1 MRGSHKSKRVSWA
14 TDENLRQVRLFLS
27 EDSPSQVGLGVQDH
41 LQAKKSWLLHSAGG
55 GTDDQLPP
63 GFEDSAH
70 SESQLKKELSQIS
83 LVKWQCPPRFFL
95 DPHWQVVAGQESK
108 EGGIQNQREMR
119 VLEAYYPR
127 RDDIPDSPSV
137 PLECDNIPYDD
148 RQTPLIPVTPIEDE
162 DTSDPSFSSTAATVN
177 NPQMSQLPVLSQTPP
192 QHMSTSVNTATVGKP
207 HRVGFVPGVQPDAVG
222 AAASAAFSA
231 IMKTNEQASMIDPEL
246 LIQILNNPQLIE
258 KLVSDY
264 GPSPANG
271 NLQNNTTTRAR
282 SPPLNLSAPQSSS
295 LPFHINRL
303 APEASSMSTM
313 HTSGHYYPVNNAM
326 SSMLHARPLP
336 PPHGSGNV
344 QFSTTPPIVNVPPPP
359 PPLRDMYY
367 YKSLIQQHGGERS
380 ESENHSPP
388 QAHQFIGNNQQQQHF
403 GAAVA
408 NQEHHLSSLHNSKQR
423 ETGKPKIN
431 KPCMYFN
438 SSRGCKNGANCG
450 FQHDPSFKPRMPE
463 SQHGAKRMKLDREIT
478 GRT

>member
-1 MRGSHKSKRVSWA
+1 MRGSHKSRRVSWA
-14 TDENLRQVRLFLS
+14 SDENLRQVRLFLS

-41 LQAKKSWLLHSAGG
+41 LQAKKSWLLHSTGG
-55 GTDDQLPP
+55 GTDDHLPP

-70 SESQLKKELSQIS
+70 SENQLKKELSQIS

-108 EGGIQNQREMR
+108 EGEIQNQREMR
-119 VLEAYYPR
+119 VLEAVYPR
-127 RDDIPDSPSV
+127 PSAIPPSPSV
-137 PLECDNIPYDD
+137 PLGCDNIPYDD

-162 DTSDPSFSSTAATVN
+162 DTSDPSFSSAAAEPVN
-177 NPQMSQLPVLSQTPP
+177 NPQMSQLLVPSQTLS
-192 QHMSTSVNTATVGKP
+192 QHMSSSVNTATTEKP
-207 HRVGFVPGVQPDAVG
+207 HGVGFVPGVQPDAV

-246 LIQILNNPQLIE
+246 LIQILNNPKLIE

-271 NLQNNTTTRAR
+271 NLQNNTTTRPR
-282 SPPLNLSAPQSSS
+282 SPPLNLSAPQCSS
-295 LPFHINRL
+295 LPVHINRL
-303 APEASSMSTM
+303 APETSSMSTM
-313 HTSGHYYPVNNAM
+313 HTGGHYYPVNNAM

-336 PPHGSGNV
+336 PPPHGSGIV

-359 PPLRDMYY
+359 PPVRDMYY

-388 QAHQFIGNNQQQQHF
+388 QAHLFMANNQQQQHF

-408 NQEHHLSSLHNSKQR
+408 NQEHMSLHNSKQR
-423 ETGKPKIN
+423 ETGKSKIN

-450 FQHDPSFKPRMPE
+450 FQHDPSFKQRMPE
-463 SQHGAKRMKLDREIT
+463 SQHSAKRMKLDREIT

>member
-1 MRGSHKSKRVSWA
+1 MRGSHKSKRISWA
-14 TDENLRQVRLFLS
+14 SDENLRQVRLFLS

-41 LQAKKSWLLHSAGG
+41 LQAKKSWLLHSTGG
-55 GTDDQLPP
+55 GTDDHLPP

-70 SESQLKKELSQIS
+70 SENQLKKELSQIS

-108 EGGIQNQREMR
+108 EGEIQNQREMR
-119 VLEAYYPR
+119 VLEAVYPR
-127 RDDIPDSPSV
+127 PSAIPPSPSV

-148 RQTPLIPVTPIEDE
+148 HQTPLIPVTPIEDE
-162 DTSDPSFSSTAATVN
+162 DTSDPSFSSAVAPVN
-177 NPQMSQLPVLSQTPP
+177 NPQMSQLPVLSQTPS
-192 QHMSTSVNTATVGKP
+192 QHNMSSSVSTATTEKP
-207 HRVGFVPGVQPDAVG
+207 HGVGFALGVQPDAV
-222 AAASAAFSA
+222 AAASAAFSV

-246 LIQILNNPQLIE
+246 LIQILHNPKLIE
-258 KLVSDY
+258 KLVNNY

-271 NLQNNTTTRAR
+271 NLQINTTTRPR
-282 SPPLNLSAPQSSS
+282 SPPLNLSAPQCSS
-295 LPFHINRL
+295 LPVHINRL
-303 APEASSMSTM
+303 APKTSPMSTM

-326 SSMLHARPLP
+326 SSMLHARPQPP
-336 PPHGSGNV
+336 PPHASGGV

-359 PPLRDMYY
+359 PPVRDMYY

-388 QAHQFIGNNQQQQHF
+388 QAHQFMGNNQQQQHF

-408 NQEHHLSSLHNSKQR
+408 NQEHMALHNSKQR
-423 ETGKPKIN
+423 EIGKPKVN

-450 FQHDPSFKPRMPE
+450 FQHDPSFKQRMTE
-463 SQHGAKRMKLDREIT
+463 SQHSAKRMKLDREIT